1 LITIAIVTNVGEVM
15 TVIRE
20 AALHSEMIHIG
31 ERATKMTIEATQTAE
46 DVQSI
51 YRVNKST
58 YERLKA
64 EFPTDFAELLDLF
77 KARKEELK

>member
-1 LITIAIVTNVGEVM
+1 ME
-15 TVIRE
+15 
-20 AALHSEMIHIG
+20 
-31 ERATKMTIEATQTAE
+31 ATKMTIEATQTAE

-64 EFPTDFAELLDLF
+64 EFPTEFAELLDLF
-77 KARKEELK
+77 KTRKEELK